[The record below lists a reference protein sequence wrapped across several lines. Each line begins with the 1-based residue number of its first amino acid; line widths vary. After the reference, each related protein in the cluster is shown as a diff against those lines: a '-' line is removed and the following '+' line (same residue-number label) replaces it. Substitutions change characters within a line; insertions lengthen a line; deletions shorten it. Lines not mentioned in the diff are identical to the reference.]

1 MNLFLL
7 VIVLILAIMLVLT
20 FIRGNNRKQQYEKE
34 FYSLGTIMTL
44 IVYGKKGEEAVEQAM
59 KKIMSIDDEMS
70 VFKDYS
76 EVSKI
81 NKNAGGKLQIVSE
94 DTYFVIK
101 KAIEFCY
108 LSQGAFDITIRP
120 IVGLWG
126 IGSDKQ
132 RVPSKTE
139 IDEKLKL
146 INYKD
151 VVLDEKNNAVGLKHK
166 NQEIDLGGI
175 AKGYAAD
182 QVKNIFLNKGIKSAL
197 INLGGNV
204 FAMGKKL
211 NGEPFKIGIQ
221 NPISL
226 RGDSVGIISV
236 MNKSVVTSGNYE
248 RYFKVDGKKLQHI
261 IDPRTG
267 YPSESKIISATIIS
281 DLSIDGDGLS
291 TGVYILGLNK
301 ALKLIQSL
309 DGIEA
314 IFITEDKKISVT
326 AGMKDNF
333 ILCNEEFIL
342 ETRSDLYEN

>member
-1 MNLFLL
+1 MNILL
-7 VIVLILAIMLVLT
+7 LIIILALIIMLILIVRT
-20 FIRGNNRKQQYEKE
+20 DKSKKRQFVKE
-34 FYSLGTIMTL
+34 FYSLGTTMTL
-44 IVYGKKGEEAVEQAM
+44 MVNGKKGEKALDEAM
-59 KKIMSIDDEMS
+59 KKVMNIDDKMS

-76 EVSKI
+76 EISKI

-101 KAIEFCY
+101 KAIEFCH
-108 LSQGAFDITIRP
+108 LSQGTFDITIRP

-126 IGSDKQ
+126 IGSDNA
-132 RVPSKTE
+132 RIPSQIE
-139 IDEKLKL
+139 IDNKLKL

-151 VVLDEKNNAVGLKHK
+151 VVLDENSNSVGLKYK

-182 QVKNIFLNKGIKSAL
+182 QVKNIFLNRGIKSAL

-204 FAMGKKL
+204 FAMGEKT
-211 NGEPFKIGIQ
+211 NGDKWKIGIQ
-221 NPISL
+221 NPLSP
-226 RGDSVGIISV
+226 RGEFVGIISII
-236 MNKSVVTSGNYE
+236 NKSVVTSGNYE
-248 RYFKVDGKKLQHI
+248 RYFDVEGKRLQHI

-267 YPSESKIISATIIS
+267 FPSESKIISATIIS

-291 TGVYILGLNK
+291 TGVYILGLDK
-301 ALKLIQSL
+301 ALSLIKSL

-333 ILCNEEFIL
+333 KLCNEEFIL
-342 ETRSDLYEN
+342 DKRSDLNEN

>member
-1 MNLFLL
+1 MNAILITI
-7 VIVLILAIMLVLT
+7 VIVLIVVIVNMSVLT
-20 FIRGNNRKQQYEKE
+20 FRKGNNEKQPYEKK

-44 IVYGKKGEEAVEQAM
+44 TVYGKKGEKAVEEAE

-76 EVSKI
+76 QVSRI
-81 NKNAGGKLQIVSE
+81 NRNAGGKLLPVSE
-94 DTYFVIK
+94 ETYFVIK
-101 KAIEFCY
+101 KAIQFCRM
-108 LSQGAFDITIRP
+108 SKGAFDITIRP

-126 IGSDKQ
+126 IGSDHQ
-132 RVPSKTE
+132 RVPRQSE
-139 IDEKLKL
+139 IDDKLKFV
-146 INYKD
+146 NYKD
-151 VVLDEKNNAVGLKHK
+151 VLLDEKNNSVGLKYK

-182 QVKNIFLNKGIKSAL
+182 QVKNIFLNKHIKSAL

-211 NGEPFKIGIQ
+211 NGQPFKIGIQ
-221 NPISL
+221 NPLSE
-226 RGDSVGIISV
+226 RGDFVGIISV

-248 RYFKVDGKKLQHI
+248 RYFKADGKRFQHI

-291 TGVYILGLNK
+291 TGVYILGINK
-301 ALKLIQSL
+301 ALNLIQSL
-309 DGIEA
+309 NGIEA

-326 AGMKDNF
+326 SGIKDNF
-333 ILCNEEFIL
+333 QLCNEEFIL
-342 ETRSDLYEN
+342 EE

>member
-1 MNLFLL
+1 MNGFLL
-7 VIVLILAIMLVLT
+7 VIVLIMTIMLVLI
-20 FIRGNNRKQQYEKE
+20 FITGNNKKEPYVKE

-44 IVYGKKGEEAVEQAM
+44 IVYGKKGKRAMDEAM

-81 NKNAGGKLQIVSE
+81 NKNAGGKLLVVST

-101 KAIEFCY
+101 KAIEYCY
-108 LSQGAFDITIRP
+108 LFKGTFDITIRP

-126 IGSDKQ
+126 IGSDHA
-132 RVPSKTE
+132 RVPSQLE
-139 IDEKLKL
+139 IEEKLKL
-146 INYKD
+146 VNYKD

-166 NQEIDLGGI
+166 NQEMDLGGI

-182 QVKNIFLNKGIKSAL
+182 QVKNIFLNRGIKSAM

-211 NGEPFKIGIQ
+211 NGDAWKIGIQ
-221 NPISL
+221 DPLSP
-226 RGDSVGIISV
+226 RGEFVGIISV

-248 RYFKVDGKKLQHI
+248 RYFNVGGKRLQHI

-281 DLSIDGDGLS
+281 DSSIDGDGLS

-301 ALKLIQSL
+301 ALSLIQSL

-314 IFITEDKKISVT
+314 IFITQDKKISVT
-326 AGMKDNF
+326 AGMKENF
-333 ILCNEEFIL
+333 ELCNEEFIL
-342 ETRSDLYEN
+342 ETRSDLNEN